1 MPQGNGEGGHLSTLR
16 DAQVAAVCEGGPKP
30 YALKPPCL
38 PACMSACL
46 QVIMSHLNDR
56 FGWGPDNAGDL
67 HMLVFVI
74 RLVWQ
79 IQQDDSQP

>member
-1 MPQGNGEGGHLSTLR
+1 
-16 DAQVAAVCEGGPKP
+16 
-30 YALKPPCL
+30 
-38 PACMSACL
+38 MSACL

-56 FGWGPDNAGDL
+56 FGWGQDNAGDL